1 MVRSSFRDVVSQG
14 KKKASGENQSDK
26 VFLKDLRF
34 DSTSKADKKTL
45 VIPHDENG
53 AILYVQPYHAIN
65 AGVKPNG
72 RGIINLPKRDGGTF
86 TPYKFGCIS
95 HVTEVDEDVKA
106 DKKAA
111 FDEGGVSCPL
121 CDVYYAER
129 RKFYA
134 LTEQEHPNFKD
145 YDKSE
150 QREWYQKYDNEIR
163 TVHPSFEFDRNAN
176 QLKVTKDNKLVVAVV
191 SADGEFELFIWT
203 ISDNRLKQINHA
215 IAEGVDMGVVD
226 EGKYTQLNDD
236 VDDPIYDISGVEV
249 LVTYPKSVNKAQAGR
264 DAKINVVS
272 DNKSLLAKHDGI
284 LDKINEEVAKL
295 STDIDSQ
302 VENDFTLKQRTQ
314 EEVMEVINVEYYN
327 ELMAEYPKREY
338 VEGEGGKSTASQPK
352 AKAEEV
358 DESEEVDEGTLEDL
372 FDN

>member
-1 MVRSSFRDVVSQG
+1 MVRRSFKDVVSQG
-14 KKKASGENQSDK
+14 KQKASGGNQSGK
-26 VFLKDLRF
+26 VYLKDLRF

-45 VIPHDENG
+45 IIPHDENG
-53 AILYVQPYHAIN
+53 AILYEQPYHAIN

-95 HVTEVDEDVKA
+95 HVTEVDSDVKA
-106 DKKAA
+106 DKKKA
-111 FDEGGVSCPL
+111 FEEEGVSCPL
-121 CDVYYAER
+121 CDVFYAER

-145 YDKSE
+145 YDKTE

-163 TVHPSFEFDRNAN
+163 TVQPSFEFDRNAN
-176 QLKVTKDNKLVVAVV
+176 KLKITKDNKLVVAVV

-226 EGKYTQLNDD
+226 EDKYTQLNDD

-249 LVTYPKSVNKAQAGR
+249 LVTYPKSANKAQAGR

-272 DNKSLLAKHDGI
+272 DNKSLLIKHDGI
-284 LDKINEEVAKL
+284 LDRINEEVAKV
-295 STDIDSQ
+295 SEDIDSQ
-302 VENDFTLKQRTQ
+302 IENDFTLRQRTQ
-314 EEVMEVINVEYYN
+314 DEIMEVINVEYYN
-327 ELMAEYPKREY
+327 ELMEQYPKKEY
-338 VEGEGGKSTASQPK
+338 VEGEGTQSSKATE

-358 DESEEVDEGTLEDL
+358 DESEEVDEDALEEL
-372 FDN
+372 FDK